1 MNKAEYDF
9 SLRLYKNKTI
19 EIYELHYFV
28 AFSAVGICMC
38 LRHVLRVTLG
48 STFFVLSL
56 FGLSVILLFSFH
68 FSLIFLSFFLAF
80 CGIAGFTIVSSK
92 L

>member
-28 AFSAVGICMC
+28 AFSTVDIIFSACAFATYSG
-38 LRHVLRVTLG
+38 LRLSQREATR
-48 STFFVLSL
+48 SL
-56 FGLSVILLFSFH
+56 FFRFLV
-68 FSLIFLSFFLAF
+68 FLSFFFFLSIF
-80 CGIAGFTIVSSK
+80 P
-92 L
+92 

>member
-48 STFFVLSL
+48 STFNVQRLGQRSL
-56 FGLSVILLFSFH
+56 FFRFLV
-68 FSLIFLSFFLAF
+68 FLSFFFFLSIF
-80 CGIAGFTIVSSK
+80 P
-92 L
+92 